1 MKKLPLSV
9 RLFLNVL
16 VFSVPVVVLTYLMYR
31 SETEN
36 INFGKKEVLGNRLQ
50 RPYEDLF
57 QEVVALRLGEKT
69 SLSSAQEK
77 LAVLKGTLDEVGSDL
92 QFTPEGLAA
101 RKRENAQFSEIEKAL
116 KESRWTDAVAGIRTA
131 IAHLGDTS
139 NLILDPDLD
148 SYYVMDITL
157 LALPQMQERLQNI
170 LAEKEKFF
178 TSPPGES
185 VRIQAALHAA
195 LLKESDLSRI
205 TADAQTALNEDK
217 NFYEATPSLQAKLP
231 EAVKDLQRQ
240 TDVFVG
246 LLEKISRGEAV
257 TEAEFITAGDK
268 TLESSFTSWRTISDE
283 MHVLLSK
290 RIASLESKRASSLY
304 SAGLA
309 LFVAILFS
317 FIVGVSVSDSLKQI
331 FVSIK
336 KLRDRSGNVLKV
348 GHQLHGTAREVTEA
362 MTTQSAAI
370 EETAASVEEMNSMIK
385 ITAENSVRAANIAQ
399 QANTSA
405 ESGKETMENMLR
417 IMTELSASFRKIVDT
432 VSVIDDI
439 AFQTNLLALNAAV
452 EAARAGEQGKGFA
465 VVAEAVR
472 SLAQRSSSAAKDIT
486 ELIKSSVERIENG
499 SRQAEKSGAVLVEI
513 VAAVK
518 KVTEINNEIAAAS
531 TEQSNGIAQISKA
544 MNQLDQVTQVNA
556 ASSEE
561 AAASA
566 EELSAQAESMT
577 QVIATLV
584 EVVKGSS
591 GKSLHHPAPVVKAA
605 KKAKVKEERIQ
616 THEDLLPL
624 KAV

>member
-1 MKKLPLSV
+1 M
-9 RLFLNVL
+9 
-16 VFSVPVVVLTYLMYR
+16 
-31 SETEN
+31 
-36 INFGKKEVLGNRLQ
+36 Q

-77 LAVLKGTLDEVGSDL
+77 LAVLKGTLDEVGGDL

-116 KESRWTDAVAGIRTA
+116 KESRWADAVAGIRTA

-170 LAEKEKFF
+170 LAEKEMFF
-178 TSPPGES
+178 TPPPGES

-452 EAARAGEQGKGFA
+452 EAARAGEHGKGFS
-465 VVAEAVR
+465 VVADAVR
-472 SLAQRSSSAAKDIT
+472 SLAQKCAVSANEVKKT
-486 ELIKSSVERIENG
+486 VEENARLMEKG
-499 SRQAEKSGAVLVEI
+499 KSGAESSSRSLADIITSVQSLTALITEIANASGEQSGGISQISAALQNIEAESLKNRRGLEI
-513 VAAVK
+513 VATSSDVLCDESNELNAIIGQIEAEVLGQRK
-518 KVTEINNEIAAAS
+518 SKTEEGAL
-531 TEQSNGIAQISKA
+531 G
-544 MNQLDQVTQVNA
+544 LDSVGDV
-556 ASSEE
+556 
-561 AAASA
+561 
-566 EELSAQAESMT
+566 L
-577 QVIATLV
+577 
-584 EVVKGSS
+584 
-591 GKSLHHPAPVVKAA
+591 
-605 KKAKVKEERIQ
+605 
-616 THEDLLPL
+616 
-624 KAV
+624 

>member
-1 MKKLPLSV
+1 M
-9 RLFLNVL
+9 
-16 VFSVPVVVLTYLMYR
+16 
-31 SETEN
+31 
-36 INFGKKEVLGNRLQ
+36 Q

-69 SLSSAQEK
+69 SLCSAQEK
-77 LAVLKGTLDEVGSDL
+77 LAVLKGTLDEVGGDL

-178 TSPPGES
+178 TPPPGES

-405 ESGKETMENMLR
+405 ESGKKTMENMLR

-452 EAARAGEQGKGFA
+452 EAARAGEHGKGFS
-465 VVAEAVR
+465 VVADAVR
-472 SLAQRSSSAAKDIT
+472 SLAQKCAVSANEVKKT
-486 ELIKSSVERIENG
+486 VEENARLMEKG
-499 SRQAEKSGAVLVEI
+499 KSGAESSSRSLADIITSVQNLTALITEIANASGAQSGGISQISAALQNIEAESLKNRRGLEI
-513 VAAVK
+513 VATSSDVLCDESNELNAIIGQLEAEVLGQRK
-518 KVTEINNEIAAAS
+518 SKTEEGAL
-531 TEQSNGIAQISKA
+531 G
-544 MNQLDQVTQVNA
+544 LDSVGDV
-556 ASSEE
+556 
-561 AAASA
+561 
-566 EELSAQAESMT
+566 L
-577 QVIATLV
+577 
-584 EVVKGSS
+584 
-591 GKSLHHPAPVVKAA
+591 
-605 KKAKVKEERIQ
+605 
-616 THEDLLPL
+616 
-624 KAV
+624 

>member
-1 MKKLPLSV
+1 
-9 RLFLNVL
+9 
-16 VFSVPVVVLTYLMYR
+16 
-31 SETEN
+31 
-36 INFGKKEVLGNRLQ
+36 LQ

-69 SLSSAQEK
+69 SLCSAQEK
-77 LAVLKGTLDEVGSDL
+77 LAVLKGTLDEVGGDL

-178 TSPPGES
+178 TPPPGES

-405 ESGKETMENMLR
+405 ESGKKTMENMLR

-452 EAARAGEQGKGFA
+452 EAARAGEHGKGFS
-465 VVAEAVR
+465 VVADAVR
-472 SLAQRSSSAAKDIT
+472 SLAQKCAVSANEVKKT
-486 ELIKSSVERIENG
+486 VEENARLMEKG
-499 SRQAEKSGAVLVEI
+499 KSGAESSSRSLADIITSVQNLTALITEIANASGAQSGGISQISAALQNIEAESLKNRRGLEI
-513 VAAVK
+513 VATSSDVLCDESNELNAIIGQLEAEVLGQRK
-518 KVTEINNEIAAAS
+518 SKTEEGAL
-531 TEQSNGIAQISKA
+531 G
-544 MNQLDQVTQVNA
+544 LDSVGDV
-556 ASSEE
+556 
-561 AAASA
+561 
-566 EELSAQAESMT
+566 L
-577 QVIATLV
+577 
-584 EVVKGSS
+584 
-591 GKSLHHPAPVVKAA
+591 
-605 KKAKVKEERIQ
+605 
-616 THEDLLPL
+616 
-624 KAV
+624 